1 MKKILLAVSLAFT
14 LSNGSAF
21 ADTVYC
27 VNCTNEVT
35 EMMRQAQNF
44 AEYTAQTSNMIK
56 QLEVMRA
63 QAARLSADTPFSQT
77 STLLKGIM
85 DVVNQGQALGYNVGE
100 ITKKFEGQYPGY
112 RKQQGSYY
120 DNYKKWSET
129 TADSIKSALMAAG
142 LQMENFETELAAA
155 DTLREMNKSAT
166 GQMQAIQIGNAV
178 STEML
183 DEMRRL
189 RQLNTSQMQAQNAY
203 MLGQQEQKS
212 VQENN
217 NELIV
222 KSFKRDIKSMT
233 INDFKTGA
241 PK

>member
-1 MKKILLAVSLAFT
+1 MKKILLAISLAFAV
-14 LSNGSAF
+14 SNGSAF

-85 DVVNQGQALGYNVGE
+85 DVVNQGQALGYNIGE
-100 ITKKFEGQYPGY
+100 ITKKFEMQYPGV
-112 RKQQGSYY
+112 KVKGSYFDEY
-120 DNYKKWSET
+120 SKWSET

-142 LQMENFETELAAA
+142 LQMANFETESATA
-155 DTLREMNKSAT
+155 DTLRTMNKSAT

-178 STEML
+178 SSEML
-183 DEMRRL
+183 DEMRKL
-189 RQLNTSQMQAQNAY
+189 RQLNTSQMQAHNAY
-203 MLGQQEQKS
+203 LLGDKQKS
-212 VQENN
+212 DTKEAQSKLLLDQIKFDRSV
-217 NELIV
+217 IK
-222 KSFKRDIKSMT
+222 KSKKD
-233 INDFKTGA
+233 
-241 PK
+241 